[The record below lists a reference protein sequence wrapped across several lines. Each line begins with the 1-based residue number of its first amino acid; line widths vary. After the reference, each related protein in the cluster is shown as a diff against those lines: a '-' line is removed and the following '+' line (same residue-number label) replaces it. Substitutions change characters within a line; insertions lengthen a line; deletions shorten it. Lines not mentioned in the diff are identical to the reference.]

1 MGLSSSQGRLLSI
14 TARLTSNE
22 YESQQ
27 ISNAK
32 MRLATQSQEASTD
45 YITALN
51 TKQLQYMTYDAKGN
65 ATNERLTAGA
75 LYQYTDMKNQY
86 VIMNTAGQAL
96 ISREDAY
103 KFEKANNLD
112 EFLELYGVK
121 KQWKSPS
128 LEENDKKLKSPD
140 FLAKQQAWEDAKKE
154 IERASFDADGN
165 ITVGGAFSSSE
176 QWQNEKTINGT
187 AYFEALAKYEDATLK
202 SANGIDIDL
211 KPYLDKVTQAKANYT
226 SCITYD
232 NWLAARASYQ
242 YDGPERKTDADG
254 NSYITSYNYKFDNV
268 SQVCLDMAEYDDVV
282 AEFLAEAEDFG
293 PNYEDLYTYDDS
305 TKAQW
310 YTNLWYKLNG
320 EESYK
325 SLQGA
330 NKQNYQELDS
340 KLLSSDSWLQDAI
353 VQGVITIQV
362 ASNKEVP
369 AKIDESNPS
378 FVKLAGIE
386 WNSTIFSSCTDITQ
400 KDDDQAIARAEAEYK
415 RKTEEI
421 NAKDEKY
428 QNKIKMLDTEHTA
441 LQTEYESVQS
451 AMNKNIER
459 SFKAFS

>member
-51 TKQLQYMTYDAKGN
+51 SKQLQYMTYDAKGN

-75 LYQYTDMKNQY
+75 MYQYTDMKNQY
-86 VIMNTAGQAL
+86 VVMNTAGQAL
-96 ISREDAY
+96 VSRQDAY
-103 KFEKANNLD
+103 NFENARNLD
-112 EFLELYGVK
+112 EFLEAYGVK
-121 KQWKSPS
+121 KQWKSTT
-128 LEENDKKLKSPD
+128 LEANYEKLQSEDFKSKK
-140 FLAKQQAWEDAKKE
+140 QAWDTARKNIENSMFNANGEIDA
-154 IERASFDADGN
+154 SG
-165 ITVGGAFSSSE
+165 
-176 QWQNEKTINGT
+176 TINAMT
-187 AYFEALAKYEDATLK
+187 QWETEKNSASKAYFEDLAKYEDAILK
-202 SANGIDIDL
+202 SNNGIEINL
-211 KPYLDKVTQAKANYT
+211 KPYLDAVSTSKANYT
-226 SCITYD
+226 ACVTYD
-232 NWLAARASYQ
+232 NWLSARASYEFAGTSTRD
-242 YDGPERKTDADG
+242 YGNGVPETL
-254 NSYITSYNYKFDNV
+254 YNYDFNKV
-268 SQVCLDMAEYDDVV
+268 SDVCKNMAEYDDVV

-293 PNYEDLYTYDDS
+293 PNYEDLYTYDDAR
-305 TKAQW
+305 KAQW
-310 YTNLWYKLNG
+310 YTNLWYRLNG
-320 EESYK
+320 EDSQK

-340 KLLSSDSWLQDAI
+340 KLLASDSWLQDAI
-353 VQGVITIQV
+353 VQGVITIQI
-362 ASNKEVP
+362 ASNKDVP
-369 AKIDESNPS
+369 SKFDTDNPS
-378 FVKLAGIE
+378 YVKLAGIE
-386 WNSTIFSSCTDITQ
+386 WNSTIFTSCTDITQ
-400 KDDDQAIARAEAEYK
+400 KDDDQAIARAEADYK

-428 QNKIKMLDTEHTA
+428 QNKIKTLDTEHTA